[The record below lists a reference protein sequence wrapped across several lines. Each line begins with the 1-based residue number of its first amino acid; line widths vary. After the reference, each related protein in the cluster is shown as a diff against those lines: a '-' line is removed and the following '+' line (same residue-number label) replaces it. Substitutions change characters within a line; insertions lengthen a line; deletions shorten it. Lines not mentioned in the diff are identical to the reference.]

1 MRGYIHYNI
10 RYEIAQKN
18 SKLVLRIIKCIN
30 GEEET
35 IAEKIIPNEQIEL
48 KTINKNQKS
57 SFYYKCIGD
66 KEKLLASGIDTIE
79 LSTEIADGFVGS
91 TIGMYASSNGKETK
105 NYADYRYFNYD
116 SLDK

>member
-35 IAEKIIPNEQIEL
+35 IAEKIIPNGQIEL

-57 SFYYKCIGD
+57 
-66 KEKLLASGIDTIE
+66 
-79 LSTEIADGFVGS
+79 
-91 TIGMYASSNGKETK
+91 
-105 NYADYRYFNYD
+105 
-116 SLDK
+116 